1 MSARGE
7 TLSGRTRLAGVVG
20 WPVWFS
26 RSPRLH
32 NFWLQRYGI
41 EGAYVPLAVRPGMV
55 EPALRG
61 LMYSGFAGVNVTIP
75 HKEEALALCDE
86 FDEIATRCGAANT
99 LTFTEDGRIFGS
111 NTDAE
116 GFLNN
121 LRADGVDLTRGPAM
135 VLGRRRLGAC
145 GLRGP
150 ADAGR
155 AGDRHQPH
163 RGTRRAAARAA
174 ARGDGAAVGAARG
187 GARRPCAA
195 GEHHLGRLVGRQRH
209 RPARRG
215 GGPAADLA
223 RARGPPAS
231 WSTTSSTIPCTRPLL
246 LAAKARGLRI
256 VDGLGMLLHQA
267 RPGFAAWFGV
277 DPEVDAESRAL
288 VEADIPRE

>member
-41 EGAYVPLAVRPGMV
+41 EGAYVPLAVRPGV
-55 EPALRG
+55 IEVALRG

-86 FDEIATRCGAANT
+86 FDEIAARCGAANT

-121 LRADGVDLTRGPAM
+121 LRADGVDVTRGPAL
-135 VLGRRRLGAC
+135 VLGAGGSARAVAAALLSVGVPVTVTNRTADRAE
-145 GLRGP
+145 GLRAHLP
-150 ADAGR
+150 EVTVL
-155 AGDRHQPH
+155 PWE
-163 RGTRRAAARAA
+163 RRAEALGDFALLVNTTSVGWSGGNATDPNDGVEDRLPISLERAAPGLVVNDIVYNPLHTPLLVAARA
-174 ARGDGAAVGAARG
+174 RD
-187 GARRPCAA
+187 
-195 GEHHLGRLVGRQRH
+195 
-209 RPARRG
+209 
-215 GGPAADLA
+215 
-223 RARGPPAS
+223 
-231 WSTTSSTIPCTRPLL
+231 
-246 LAAKARGLRI
+246 LRI

-277 DPEVDAESRAL
+277 DPEVDAETRAL

>member
-1 MSARGE
+1 MSARAE

-32 NFWLQRYGI
+32 NFWLRRYGI
-41 EGAYVPLAVRPGMV
+41 EGAYVPLAVRPGMMEV
-55 EPALRG
+55 ALRG

-121 LRADGVDLTRGPAM
+121 LRADGVDVARGPAL
-135 VLGRRRLGAC
+135 VLGAGGSARAVAAALLHAGVPVTVTNRTADRAEALRAQLPEVTVLPWERREE
-145 GLRGP
+145 GLADHALLVNTTSVGWSGGNATDPRDGVEDRIPISLEHAP
-150 ADAGR
+150 AD
-155 AGDRHQPH
+155 
-163 RGTRRAAARAA
+163 
-174 ARGDGAAVGAARG
+174 
-187 GARRPCAA
+187 
-195 GEHHLGRLVGRQRH
+195 LVVNDIVYNPLH
-209 RPARRG
+209 
-215 GGPAADLA
+215 
-223 RARGPPAS
+223 
-231 WSTTSSTIPCTRPLL
+231 TPLL
-246 LAAKARGLRI
+246 LAARARELRI

-277 DPEVDAESRAL
+277 DPEVDAETRAL